1 MESEGLVTTIDSLKK
16 MIDEIRARNAQRK
29 MQEKKPWRMIPTT
42 YKFQALTL
50 VTNFFYQVI
59 SGLRLIFLTLSLT

>member
-29 MQEKKPWRMIPTT
+29 MQEKKP
-42 YKFQALTL
+42 
-50 VTNFFYQVI
+50 
-59 SGLRLIFLTLSLT
+59 